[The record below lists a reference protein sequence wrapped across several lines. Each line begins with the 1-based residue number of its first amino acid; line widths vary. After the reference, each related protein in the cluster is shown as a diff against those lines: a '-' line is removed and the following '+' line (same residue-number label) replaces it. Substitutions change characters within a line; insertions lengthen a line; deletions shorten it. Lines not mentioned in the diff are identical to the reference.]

1 MKKLL
6 TAFLTSALLV
16 TVCGCRNINSEKT
29 TALSLMEAVNDKNV
43 FHTDPNARLWY
54 EINTEYF
61 DDSDSDGKGDLQG
74 IIRWLPYFSDYDPAS
89 VKSDLNMTGVYLT
102 DIISA
107 DSSGSVIDYYKLN
120 PGVGT
125 EEDLSDLCQKGVKLD
140 IPVMI
145 SLDLSSCS
153 TKNPQFEEVVAQ
165 ANALGKDASLSELDS
180 TEASMFSITDE
191 QPNSNWI
198 QLGESPFYYLGY
210 NGTNSPNYNQD
221 SEVYRQM
228 VRGVIEYYLSLGV
241 QGFYIENMNSFYSNS
256 NEKNA
261 EFSNWLVS
269 TVSDMSSYAA
279 VVFNT
284 ASFEPEFTDVDGWI
298 AQSSNAGVEGALAKA
313 ATGTISASELGD
325 MLEGSQDKIKY
336 PASYINT
343 PENTLDLL
351 KTQKKASTFK
361 MLMALQ
367 ILSSGQVFITAG
379 DEIGLPSN
387 EFDLVSEALDPA
399 SKTSEEKTSDKD
411 KKAKDEDETAEVS
424 DSLTFGSF
432 EEQKKDGNSVLNFVL
447 QAILL
452 RDAYMAL
459 SSGKTEVLRDYTDD
473 SVLVIRKSVENSEV
487 IAVFNLS
494 TDEQKLNVG
503 SLKLAGLPV
512 EIGGILLT
520 GEEDISL
527 ENGNL
532 LMPAQSV
539 CILK

>member
-1 MKKLL
+1 
-6 TAFLTSALLV
+6 
-16 TVCGCRNINSEKT
+16 
-29 TALSLMEAVNDKNV
+29 
-43 FHTDPNARLWY
+43 
-54 EINTEYF
+54 
-61 DDSDSDGKGDLQG
+61 
-74 IIRWLPYFSDYDPAS
+74 
-89 VKSDLNMTGVYLT
+89 
-102 DIISA
+102 
-107 DSSGSVIDYYKLN
+107 
-120 PGVGT
+120 
-125 EEDLSDLCQKGVKLD
+125 
-140 IPVMI
+140 
-145 SLDLSSCS
+145 
-153 TKNPQFEEVVAQ
+153 
-165 ANALGKDASLSELDS
+165 
-180 TEASMFSITDE
+180 
-191 QPNSNWI
+191 
-198 QLGESPFYYLGY
+198 
-210 NGTNSPNYNQD
+210 
-221 SEVYRQM
+221 
-228 VRGVIEYYLSLGV
+228 
-241 QGFYIENMNSFYSNS
+241 
-256 NEKNA
+256 
-261 EFSNWLVS
+261 
-269 TVSDMSSYAA
+269 
-279 VVFNT
+279 
-284 ASFEPEFTDVDGWI
+284 
-298 AQSSNAGVEGALAKA
+298 
-313 ATGTISASELGD
+313 
-325 MLEGSQDKIKY
+325 
-336 PASYINT
+336 
-343 PENTLDLL
+343 
-351 KTQKKASTFK
+351 